1 MKLAPMAHAV
11 RNALAV
17 SAMAVAL
24 GLGSGAVAAPRQA
37 PADTLLIAAH
47 TRASAQLPLA
57 DPSIV
62 QPLLV
67 PAAPLATLTTTN
79 PGSGTCLV
87 NPGTY
92 ISCYGPDDISIDNTG
107 TYYYYSPIVP
117 TFGIGA
123 YSYGGDVSI
132 VNRAGANLAGVST
145 SNAFGIYAY
154 ATVGNTDVSN
164 AATIFAYSTGTGL
177 ADGIFATGVDVTVVN
192 TGDIY
197 AVSASGPWASGI
209 EAAGSGQVTVD
220 NSGLIGA
227 AAYASGAQANGIFAS
242 GGTGVTVDNT
252 GTILAYAPAGTAT
265 GINANGGAGNASVI
279 NSGTIYAQGY
289 YATGIN
295 AQATGNV
302 TVNNTGVIAAGGLY
316 TSVLGTAIEASSNGA
331 GAAVGVTN
339 SGDLLAEGYFGAT
352 GIAATASGSGGTV
365 TVVNTGSVQASQYYK
380 YGYGA
385 YGIVTSADGNSMI
398 ANSGDITVTSGGAA
412 NGLTALSWAGTASV
426 TNSGHVSVDST
437 ASLYFAATGITAFS
451 ANGSAQVSNSG
462 SVDARAKYWATGIN
476 ATAQGDVAV
485 DNSGS
490 VYANGQKYAFGV
502 YAVSNAGNV
511 SVHNAAGG
519 DIGFYSYLGRG
530 WGVFGFA
537 SLGDVEL
544 VNDGAIAGYA
554 FGQSAGMFARAVQG
568 DATVVNTGSIAVSS
582 GGNVAVGAFA
592 RADSGTASIS
602 NSGDIVASDFP
613 GGYYT
618 GYSAYGMFARGA
630 YAQVSNSGT
639 IVADGYYY
647 ATGMMAMS
655 LYGTVVNN
663 TGGSIT
669 ATALGGATGIYAYSR
684 NGNTQVVNASDITA
698 RGQYFGAVGIDASSA
713 NANVA
718 INNLA
723 AATLY
728 AYSTAS
734 AIGIRAN
741 APNGKVAVVNAG
753 DITVVGAGSSVA
765 SATGIDAAASGDVTV
780 ANSGDIYAGSYYY
793 SRGIHAVS
801 TGGNV
806 SVGNAAGANVY
817 AYSIYGA
824 VAVDAA
830 ATGAGTVTVSN
841 AGGVQAYGKSF
852 GGIGIRA
859 GSTTGAIVVS
869 NAAGASV
876 QAKTDAGGAAVGVQ
890 AVTTSG
896 NATINNAGLIHATA
910 PAGTFAAA
918 VMFSNSSGIGTN
930 TLNNA
935 AGGLIYASGSDGS
948 AWAVV
953 GSNAV
958 EVINNQGTIRGAIA
972 LGGGNDVFNNQAG
985 GLWDV
990 AGSLY
995 ASFGDGDD
1003 VLNNAATAKV
1013 LLNGGKIDFGNGND
1027 ALNNAGQVLVSSTIT
1042 FGAGNDTLANASGG
1056 LLTIGPGS
1064 LVDMGAGNDTVTN
1077 AGQIGIAATGTLALG
1092 DGNDTLTNASGGVI
1106 SLAGTINAGNGDDT
1120 VTNAGQIGI
1129 AATGQLALGDGNDT
1143 LSNASG
1149 GLISL
1154 AGTIDTGNGNDSL
1167 TNAGQFTIA
1176 STGVLSFGDGN
1187 DSLSNA
1193 SSGLIDLFGQ
1203 ITGGNGDDT
1212 LSNAGLFRMNN
1223 GWVLLG
1229 AGNNAF
1235 ANTGTL
1241 RVIGNGNQINLGT
1254 GTLTNTGLVDFLN
1267 GATTDKLTITGN
1279 LAGTGSLRIDANLG
1293 TLAADQLVVNGSV
1306 AANAVQTV
1314 NVQFTG
1320 VPTTAVTTI
1329 PFATITGTSVAGNFV
1344 AGSMLGYNPNT
1355 SWLLLGL
1362 TVSSAMNTP
1371 NDVFSINLNV
1381 NGLSDPGTLAASIA
1395 SGAAGIVNTAIGT
1408 FRQRLGTQPFGEPG
1422 KVISPYVRVF
1432 MGEGDVH
1439 PAHVAANFGQGGHF
1453 NYDQST
1459 WGREVG
1465 VNANL
1470 FGNFHAGL
1478 ALGSANSRQRLIDG
1492 GVGVNRFDGMTW
1504 GAYATW
1510 YQPQGWYVDLSGRW
1524 MAANVHSQSSAGDL
1538 PTRTHTRGYS
1548 LEVGYEWD
1556 LGGLSLIPQ
1565 AQYTWTEVQDVR
1577 TLTGPQGTFQPHG
1590 GTFAR
1595 GRLGLELSKSFTS
1608 GNGLQWTPYG
1618 AIHAV
1623 REFDGKTTYTAA
1635 TYFNGSTSLK
1645 GTSAM
1650 AELGLGVG
1658 KDSWAF
1664 TLGAN
1669 WTDGGAL
1676 KRTFGGQAVL
1686 RLAW

>member
-1 MKLAPMAHAV
+1 MHGNGQQQVGGGRKARPVKLAPMAHAV

-17 SAMAVAL
+17 SAMAVAF
-24 GLGSGAVAAPRQA
+24 GFGSGAVAAPRQA
-37 PADTLLIAAH
+37 PADTLLIAAQS
-47 TRASAQLPLA
+47 RAAAQLPLA

-62 QPLLV
+62 APSLM
-67 PAAPLATLTTTN
+67 AALTAN
-79 PGSGTCLV
+79 PGSGTCNV
-87 NPGTY
+87 APGTY
-92 ISCYGPDDISIDNTG
+92 ISCYGPDDISIDNADPY
-107 TYYYYSPIVP
+107 TYVSATNS

-123 YSYGGDVSI
+123 YSYGGDVAI
-132 VNRAGANLAGVST
+132 TNRAGGTLTAVSAAG
-145 SNAFGIYAY
+145 NAFGIYAY
-154 ATVGNTDVSN
+154 ATVGNTQVDN
-164 AATIFAYSTGTGL
+164 AAGILAYSATGL
-177 ADGIFATGVDVTVVN
+177 ADAIFATGADVGVAN
-192 TGDIY
+192 SGDLY
-197 AVSASGPWASGI
+197 AISGGAWAAGI
-209 EAAGSGQVTVD
+209 EASGSGQVTVD
-220 NSGLIGA
+220 NSGA
-227 AAYASGAQANGIFAS
+227 
-242 GGTGVTVDNT
+242 
-252 GTILAYAPAGTAT
+252 ILAYAPGGQAT
-265 GINANGGAGNASVI
+265 GIFAYGGAGVEVHNTGAI
-279 NSGTIYAQGY
+279 EAQGY
-289 YATGIN
+289 LATGIEARSSGDVMVEN
-295 AQATGNV
+295 AGAIVAGSLTYSYNPYTYTGY
-302 TVNNTGVIAAGGLY
+302 LY
-316 TSVLGTAIEASSNGA
+316 GSALANGINASSNGT
-331 GAAVGVTN
+331 GAAVQVAN
-339 SGDLLAEGYFGAT
+339 SGDVSVESYFGGAA
-352 GIAATASGSGGTV
+352 IAATASGSGGTA
-365 TVVNTGSVQASQYYK
+365 TVVNSGNVQASQYYK

-385 YGIVTSADGNSMI
+385 YGIVTSADGDSTI
-398 ANSGDITVTSGGAA
+398 ANSGDITVTSGGVA
-412 NGLTALSWAGTASV
+412 NGLTALSFAGTASV
-426 TNSGHVSVDST
+426 DNSGHVSVDST
-437 ASLYFAATGITAFS
+437 ASSYFAATGITAFS
-451 ANGSAQVSNSG
+451 ANGSAQVANSG
-462 SVDARAKYWATGIN
+462 SVDATAKYWATGIN

-490 VYANGQKYAFGV
+490 VYANGEKYAFGV

-554 FGQSAGMFARAVQG
+554 FGQSAGMFANAVQG

-592 RADSGTASIS
+592 RADYGTASIS

-655 LYGTVVNN
+655 VYGTVVNN

-669 ATALGGATGIYAYSR
+669 ATATGGATGINAYSAL
-684 NGNTQVVNASDITA
+684 GDVAVSNASDVT
-698 RGQYFGAVGIDASSA
+698 
-713 NANVA
+713 
-718 INNLA
+718 
-723 AATLY
+723 
-728 AYSTAS
+728 
-734 AIGIRAN
+734 AIGLVF
-741 APNGKVAVVNAG
+741 G
-753 DITVVGAGSSVA
+753 
-765 SATGIDAAASGDVTV
+765 ATGINADGAGDVGVT
-780 ANSGDIYAGSYYY
+780 NSGDIYAASLLGPAIGIQAASPSGS
-793 SRGIHAVS
+793 I
-801 TGGNV
+801 T
-806 SVGNAAGANVY
+806 VGNAAGTSVY
-817 AYSIYGA
+817 A
-824 VAVDAA
+824 
-830 ATGAGTVTVSN
+830 VS
-841 AGGVQAYGKSF
+841 YY
-852 GGIGIRA
+852 
-859 GSTTGAIVVS
+859 
-869 NAAGASV
+869 
-876 QAKTDAGGAAVGVQ
+876 GAAVGVRT
-890 AVTTSG
+890 VTYDG
-896 NATINNAGLIHATA
+896 DATVNNAGTIHAA
-910 PAGTFAAA
+910 AMPGTFAAG
-918 VMFSNSSGIGTN
+918 VMFSNSSGTGTN

-935 AGGLIYASGSDGS
+935 AGGQIYATGSDGY
-948 AWAVV
+948 AWAVY
-953 GSNAV
+953 GSDAV
-958 EVINNQGTIRGAIA
+958 EVINNKGIIRGAIA

-995 ASFGDGDD
+995 ASFGDGNDT
-1003 VLNNAATAKV
+1003 LNNAAGATVK
-1013 LLNGGKIDFGNGND
+1013 LSGGTIDFGNGND

-1056 LLTIGPGS
+1056 VLTIGPGS
-1064 LVDMGAGNDTVTN
+1064 LVDMDAGDDTVTN

-1092 DGNDTLTNASGGVI
+1092 DGND
-1106 SLAGTINAGNGDDT
+1106 
-1120 VTNAGQIGI
+1120 
-1129 AATGQLALGDGNDT
+1129 
-1143 LSNASG
+1143 
-1149 GLISL
+1149 
-1154 AGTIDTGNGNDSL
+1154 
-1167 TNAGQFTIA
+1167 
-1176 STGVLSFGDGN
+1176 
-1187 DSLSNA
+1187 SLSNA
-1193 SSGLIDLFGQ
+1193 GSGLIDLFGQ

-1229 AGNNAF
+1229 AGTNAF

-1241 RVIGNGNQINLGT
+1241 RVIGNGNQIDLGT
-1254 GTLTNTGLVDFLN
+1254 GTLTNGGVVDFLN
-1267 GATTDKLTITGN
+1267 GATTDRLTITGT
-1279 LAGTGSLRIDANLG
+1279 LAGTGSMRIDANLG
-1293 TLAADQLVVNGSV
+1293 TLAADQLVVNGNV

-1320 VPTTAVTTI
+1320 VPTAAVTTI
-1329 PFATITGTSVAGNFV
+1329 PFATITGTSAAGNFV
-1344 AGSMLGYNPNT
+1344 GGNLVGFNANT

-1362 TVSSAMNTP
+1362 TVSSAMNAP

-1408 FRQRLGTQPFGEPG
+1408 FRQRLGTQPFGAPG

-1432 MGEGDVH
+1432 MGEGDVR
-1439 PAHVAANFGQGGHF
+1439 PAHVAANFGQGGNF
-1453 NYDQST
+1453 NYNQST

-1492 GVGVNRFDGMTW
+1492 GMGVNRFDGMTW

-1556 LGGLSLIPQ
+1556 LGGLTLIPQ

-1577 TLTGPQGTFQPHG
+1577 TLYGPQGAFQADG

-1608 GNGLQWTPYG
+1608 GNGLLWTPYG

-1669 WTDGGAL
+1669 WTDGGAF
-1676 KRTFGGQAVL
+1676 KRTLGGQAVL